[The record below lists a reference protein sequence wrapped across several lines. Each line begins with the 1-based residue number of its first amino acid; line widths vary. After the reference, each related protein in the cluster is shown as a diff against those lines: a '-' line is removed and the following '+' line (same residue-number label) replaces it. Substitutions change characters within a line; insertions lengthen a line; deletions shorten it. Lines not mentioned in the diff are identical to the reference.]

1 MHKEK
6 FEDTTR
12 YHKRPQD
19 TTRYHKIPQDTTRY
33 HKIPQ
38 DTTRYHKIPQETTR
52 YHNIP
57 QGVIRSRKQKD
68 RQYNGQDKNNGQTL
82 IYNTLHRKLKIEEQD
97 VTNQVISPE

>member
-6 FEDTTR
+6 FE
-12 YHKRPQD
+12 
-19 TTRYHKIPQDTTRY
+19 
-33 HKIPQ
+33 

-82 IYNTLHRKLKIEEQD
+82 IYNTLHIKLKIEEQD
-97 VTNQVISPE
+97 VTIQVISPE